1 MNDDIRA
8 GLVPKTTKSKVML
21 TKYLTK
27 YRFFGII
34 AVFFSSMVI
43 GMAFGSLRY
52 VFVVFCLVIF
62 MICTA
67 GSPSDPRKSFGGS
80 LLDFLR
86 FFAQKKTY
94 YGSGNE
100 DCADYLKKEED
111 KREAKKR
118 KREK

>member
-21 TKYLTK
+21 TKHLTK
-27 YRFFGII
+27 YRFLGII
-34 AVFFSSMVI
+34 AVFFSSMFI

-86 FFAQKKTY
+86 FFAE
-94 YGSGNE
+94 NILRLRNV

-111 KREAKKR
+111 KREAKK
-118 KREK
+118 KKGKISV

>member
-1 MNDDIRA
+1 MLALCNLERARVMNDIRA

-27 YRFFGII
+27 YRFLGII

-86 FFAQKKTY
+86 FFAQKKHTTAQ
-94 YGSGNE
+94 E
-100 DCADYLKKEED
+100 MWIVLII
-111 KREAKKR
+111 
-118 KREK
+118 

>member
-8 GLVPKTTKSKVML
+8 GLVPKTTKSKDML
-21 TKYLTK
+21 TKHLTK

-34 AVFFSSMVI
+34 AVFFSSMFI

-94 YGSGNE
+94 YGSGNV
-100 DCADYLKKEED
+100 DCADYLIKEDD

-118 KREK
+118 KKEK

>member
-21 TKYLTK
+21 TKHLTK
-27 YRFFGII
+27 YRFLGII
-34 AVFFSSMVI
+34 AVFFSSMFI

-86 FFAQKKTY
+86 FFCSEKKHTTAQ
-94 YGSGNE
+94 E
-100 DCADYLKKEED
+100 MWIVLII
-111 KREAKKR
+111 
-118 KREK
+118 